1 MAKDFQVRLRTVLT
15 PTLAFLS
22 VISLFSYYLWND
34 KQLYIVIFLVLLV
47 FLLIRFFTY
56 EIELRNDL
64 LIKKQ
69 LLSFQQYEISTID
82 SIEYIIHRYGNGLL
96 IKFKN
101 GRKPRRIS
109 FVTRDYEKVSLLLA
123 YLFYKKVKLIND
135 GTENSKS
142 MIQKSKELAI
152 KKFSDS

>member
-64 LIKKQ
+64 LIIKQ

-82 SIEYIIHRYGNGLL
+82 SIEYIIH
-96 IKFKN
+96 IW
-101 GRKPRRIS
+101 
-109 FVTRDYEKVSLLLA
+109 
-123 YLFYKKVKLIND
+123 
-135 GTENSKS
+135 
-142 MIQKSKELAI
+142 
-152 KKFSDS
+152 